1 MLNALDGINGN
12 DGSSKYRNMKKDVS
26 ISRPTVDFLFCFTLV
41 VFMTCNDMNKIT
53 PALLRPGRMDVKLEL
68 GYAVHEQIEA
78 MFWRFFAT
86 LDFDDSDDEDDKIN
100 MEEDEQLQQEQH
112 NTSNLPPTPV
122 SEPEDEEGEG
132 HTEDQDK
139 ERMAY
144 LNDTLQKLLALIP
157 EHHVTTAEMQSL
169 FVTLFLEAGPNK
181 IDEKELLERL
191 LKQVPDF
198 MDRIKLDRE
207 QAKLHD
213 KLANKDDDKAD
224 SDKDSEAENDDT
236 KEADSDDKANSDKDS
251 DAGNDDKKGDDSEKT
266 DSASS

>member
-1 MLNALDGINGN
+1 
-12 DGSSKYRNMKKDVS
+12 
-26 ISRPTVDFLFCFTLV
+26 
-41 VFMTCNDMNKIT
+41 
-53 PALLRPGRMDVKLEL
+53 MDVKLEL

-100 MEEDEQLQQEQH
+100 IEEDQQD
-112 NTSNLPPTPV
+112 TTTTTTTSSNLPPTPV
-122 SEPEDEEGEG
+122 SEPEDDEKEEVD
-132 HTEDQDK
+132 TEDQDK

-144 LNDTLQKLLALIP
+144 LNATLQKLLALIP

-191 LKQVPDF
+191 LQQVPDF
-198 MDRIKLDRE
+198 MERIKLDRE

-213 KLANKDDDKAD
+213 KLANNDD
-224 SDKDSEAENDDT
+224 SDDEGNDTKDNNDDT
-236 KEADSDDKANSDKDS
+236 AKDNNDDTAKDNNDDTAKDNND
-251 DAGNDDKKGDDSEKT
+251 DANDDKKDDANDDKKDDANDDKKDDNSEKT